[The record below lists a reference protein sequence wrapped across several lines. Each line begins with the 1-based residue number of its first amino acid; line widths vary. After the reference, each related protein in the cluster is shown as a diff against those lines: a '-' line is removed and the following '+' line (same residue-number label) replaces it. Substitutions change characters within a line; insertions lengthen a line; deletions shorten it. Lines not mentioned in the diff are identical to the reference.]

1 MTNAPGGDD
10 SMPPVRRLRAA
21 GVTLFAGSDNIR
33 DAWWPYGNGDML
45 ERAMLIGYLEGLY
58 TDADLPPRSAW
69 RPGCCKCSRHR
80 PLRPLAGNAS
90 RPRGNLGGNVA
101 EAVATHPP
109 RTLTVHAG
117 RIVAESSVGSPPR
130 LDEDA

>member
-1 MTNAPGGDD
+1 
-10 SMPPVRRLRAA
+10 MPPVRRLRAA

-58 TDADLPPRSAW
+58 TDAELAIAFGLATADAARVLGIDRYGLAPGMRADLVAISA
-69 RPGCCKCSRHR
+69 GS
-80 PLRPLAGNAS
+80 
-90 RPRGNLGGNVA
+90 VA

-117 RIVAESSVGSPPR
+117 RIVAESSGVSRVPTR
-130 LDEDA
+130 